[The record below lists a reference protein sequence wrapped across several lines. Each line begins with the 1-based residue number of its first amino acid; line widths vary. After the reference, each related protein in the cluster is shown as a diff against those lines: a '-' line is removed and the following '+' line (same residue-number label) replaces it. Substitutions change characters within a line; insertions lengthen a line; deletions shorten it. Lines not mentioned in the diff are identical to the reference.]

1 MSRQEADQADL
12 HHFSFSTGA
21 TATEFKLAP
30 GPAEIRLHS
39 IHYQKTSTDLE
50 FFFSLVCTQEVFRG
64 TAGASVLL
72 AMVRFLKL

>member
-21 TATEFKLAP
+21 TATEFELAP
-30 GPAEIRLHS
+30 GSPEIKLHY
-39 IHYQKTSTDLE
+39 IHYQKTSIDLE
-50 FFFSLVCTQEVFRG
+50 EVFRG

-72 AMVRFLKL
+72 AMVRFLEW